1 MRWAFPFAAC
11 FPMRRSKAASPAQGA
26 GGVGLPEGAEGSD
39 LTERRVRCTN
49 HCSACRGHFHSL
61 EAFDAHRV
69 GDFKST
75 DPETR
80 RRCAHPLDLRDADG
94 EMRLLAITES
104 GECAMYSEV
113 QHGVTI
119 WSSARHQD
127 AAVSLREGSRSRSEA
142 KDDLTPV

>member
-1 MRWAFPFAAC
+1 MRS
-11 FPMRRSKAASPAQGA
+11 RRSKAASPARGA
-26 GGVGLPEGAEGSD
+26 RLPGLPEGAEGSD
-39 LTERRVRCTN
+39 LTDRRVRWLRCTN

-80 RRCAHPLDLRDADG
+80 RRRRCEHPLDLRDADG
-94 EMRLLAITES
+94 EMRLLAITET

-119 WSSARHQD
+119 WASARHQD
-127 AAVSLREGSRSRSEA
+127 AAVSLREASRSLSDA
-142 KDDLTPV
+142 KDDLTPA